1 MMSML
6 VASCYWIKPI
16 NLTDR
21 DTDVMDKQIKRD
33 VQVYNIAWNSE
44 VFNRGDHWTFGFVI
58 FGLKY

>member
-33 VQVYNIAWNSE
+33 VQVYNIAWKVHGQNVGRDS
-44 VFNRGDHWTFGFVI
+44 
-58 FGLKY
+58 